1 MSDSA
6 TAPRLPSALALE
18 RAVSAFEQLR
28 DIYGLDPTLEEDE
41 SEIRAQLDAADITH
55 PEILLARLIDA
66 AVWADRRETE
76 ADDIRR
82 EITARR
88 DRYRARQA
96 NIRDIIVQLL
106 DALEVKS
113 HRAKYGAASI
123 AMGSGSVV
131 LTDAELVPDKFVR
144 IERHIQLTPIR
155 EAIEAGEEVP
165 GAVLSNAAPVLRI
178 RKL

>member
-6 TAPRLPSALALE
+6 TAPRLPSAVALE
-18 RAVSAFEQLR
+18 RAVSAFQQLR

-66 AVWADRRETE
+66 AVWADRREIE

-88 DRYRARQA
+88 DRYRARQQ
-96 NIRDIIVQLL
+96 NIRDIIAQLL
-106 DALEVKS
+106 DALEIKS
-113 HRAKYGAASI
+113 HRARYGAASL
-123 AMGSGSVV
+123 ALGPVSVL
-131 LTDAELVPDKFVR
+131 LTDADLVPDEYVR

-155 EAIEAGEEVP
+155 AAIEAGAEVP
-165 GAVLSNAAPVLRI
+165 GAVLSNPAPVLRI